1 MKANIIVKNL
11 LRQQG
16 AQSILKKISS
26 IKDLTDVKLEGS
38 RISFIY
44 HSEEAVLTLFEK
56 LKQLGYPELE
66 SRRQTS

>member
-11 LRQQG
+11 ARQQG
-16 AQSILKKISS
+16 VQSILKKLST
-26 IKDLTDVKLEGS
+26 IKDLTDVQLEGS
-38 RISFIY
+38 QISFIY
-44 HSEEAVLTLFEK
+44 HSEEAVLNLFEK

>member
-11 LRQQG
+11 ARQQG
-16 AQSILKKISS
+16 VQSFLKKLST
-26 IKDLTDVKLEGS
+26 IKDLSDIQLEGS

-44 HSEEAVLTLFEK
+44 HSEEAVLNLFEK